1 MKLILIFILI
11 YSNSI
16 LATDVV
22 VNELKNKTPERVLY
36 IGNSYLYYNDSL
48 HNHVRRMLDEIYEVE
63 IDTSNYKSVTI
74 SGSRT
79 SHHNIDHPMNHT
91 NLGADKPFQ
100 LVILQGGSGET
111 NTIEERNIFANEINT
126 MVSKIQDKGA
136 EAALYMVH
144 AYVEPHKDTNPNMIK
159 DIKKMYIDAAN
170 KNNILVFPVG
180 IAFENAYINQPEIKL
195 HKHYDGSHPSLLGT
209 YLAASVIFSSIT
221 HMSPKNIEYNYYGA
235 ISDSDKEFLQKIA
248 HETVESFYDIS
259 L

>member
-1 MKLILIFILI
+1 
-11 YSNSI
+11 
-16 LATDVV
+16 
-22 VNELKNKTPERVLY
+22 
-36 IGNSYLYYNDSL
+36 
-48 HNHVRRMLDEIYEVE
+48 
-63 IDTSNYKSVTI
+63 
-74 SGSRT
+74 
-79 SHHNIDHPMNHT
+79 MNHT

-111 NTIEERNIFANEINT
+111 NTIEERNIFANEIDD
-126 MVSKIQDKGA
+126 MVSKIKDKGA

-180 IAFENAYINQPEIKL
+180 IAFENAYIDQPDIKL

-209 YLAASVIFSSIT
+209 YLAASVVFSSIT
-221 HMSPKNIEYNYYGA
+221 QVSPKNIEYNYYGA

>member
-1 MKLILIFILI
+1 
-11 YSNSI
+11 
-16 LATDVV
+16 
-22 VNELKNKTPERVLY
+22 
-36 IGNSYLYYNDSL
+36 
-48 HNHVRRMLDEIYEVE
+48 
-63 IDTSNYKSVTI
+63 
-74 SGSRT
+74 
-79 SHHNIDHPMNHT
+79 
-91 NLGADKPFQ
+91 
-100 LVILQGGSGET
+100 
-111 NTIEERNIFANEINT
+111 
-126 MVSKIQDKGA
+126 
-136 EAALYMVH
+136 MVH

-180 IAFENAYINQPEIKL
+180 IAFENAYIDKPEIKL

-209 YLAASVIFSSIT
+209 YLAASVVFSSIT